1 MGKVIIIDPGHGLN
15 ENGIYA
21 RPLIDCTGDKAIIV
35 PNSMY
40 PQDNDYADGF
50 YREDT
55 GTLRI
60 ALNAVSYLTN
70 MGHTVLSTRADN
82 RNAKIHLSSLT
93 DSEWKKQNWRKWKWV
108 REFTKE
114 NNADIFV
121 SIHTNAG
128 RGRGCSAFWAEPVRG
143 ESLCRSITDELNNQL
158 DLKVRRIDKRRY
170 MILRDVCKGRAC
182 LVECLFHDNTHGMKL
197 LLNNNGYDKMAKA
210 LADGI
215 DAEAKKF

>member
-1 MGKVIIIDPGHGLN
+1 MGKVIVLDPGHGLN
-15 ENGIYA
+15 EEGMYA
-21 RPLIDCTGDKAIIV
+21 RPLIDCTGDKALIV
-35 PNSMY
+35 PESMQ

-60 ALNAVSYLTN
+60 ALDTVSHLVN
-70 MGHTVLSTRADN
+70 MGHTVFTTRVDN
-82 RNAKIHLSSLT
+82 RNAELYLSSLT
-93 DSEWKKQNWRKWKWV
+93 DNEWKKQNWNRWKWV

-121 SIHTNAG
+121 SIHTNGG
-128 RGRGCSAFWAEPVRG
+128 RGTGCSAFWAEPTRG
-143 ESLCRSITDELNNQL
+143 ESLCKSITDELNNQL
-158 DLKVRRIDKRRY
+158 GLKVRRIDKHRY
-170 MILRDVCKGRAC
+170 MILRDACNGRAC
-182 LVECLFHDNTHGMKL
+182 LVECLFHDNIDDMKL
-197 LLNNNGYDKMAKA
+197 LLNNNGYNKVAKA